1 MKVEP
6 ITDMKDIKS
15 IKKLLSD
22 NARDK
27 LLFVMG
33 INTGLRVGDLLGL
46 KVRDVKYVKIGDRVL
61 LKEKNTGKE
70 NVFMVNKEIKD
81 ALDGYLKSVDAND
94 EWFLFKSRKS
104 SNSPLSTGAVTKY
117 VKQWCRDINLH
128 INAGAHTLRKTWCYQ
143 KRKQGVPWELISK
156 RLNHSTPST
165 TRLYM
170 GVKEDEIEKILLES
184 I

>member
-6 ITDMKDIKS
+6 ITDVKDIKS
-15 IKKLLSD
+15 IKKFLSD

-46 KVRDVKYVKIGDRVL
+46 KVRDVKYVKVGDRVL
-61 LKEKNTGKE
+61 LKEKKTGKE

-81 ALDGYLKSVDAND
+81 SIDSYLGSIKPKD
-94 EWFLFKSRKS
+94 EHFLFKSRKG
-104 SNSPLSTGAVTKY
+104 SNSPLTTCAVTKY
-117 VKQWCRDINLH
+117 VKFWCESINLH